1 MTRSHAVP
9 AVVMVLAACATGTLA
24 RADTATSKVMGSI
37 TIDANQHSGDLSTVN
52 GSIHIG
58 EGAVVGH
65 ASTVNGGIAVDSHA
79 TVAGLTTVNGSI
91 HLREAARVSGAISTV
106 NGGLTLE
113 NGADVAQGLSNVNG
127 SIRVA
132 AAHVGGQIDTATG
145 DIDLGPNAHVD
156 GGIHMQQDTSWF
168 HLWFWSEDVPRVV
181 VRAGSVV
188 GGALKFERKVKLYVS
203 ERASIGPVEGA
214 AITKFAGDEPPK

>member
-1 MTRSHAVP
+1 MTRSQAVP
-9 AVVMVLAACATGTLA
+9 AVVMVLAACAA
-24 RADTATSKVMGSI
+24 AAVAQADTATSKVMGSI
-37 TIDANQHSGDLSTVN
+37 TIDANQKSGDLSTVN

-65 ASTVNGGIAVDSHA
+65 ASTVNGGIAVEQHA

-91 HLREAARVSGAISTV
+91 HLREGARVSGGISTV

-113 NGADVAQGLSNVNG
+113 NGTDVAQALSNVNG
-127 SIRVA
+127 SIHVA
-132 AAHVGGQIDTATG
+132 AAHVGGLIDTVTG

-188 GGALKFERKVKLYVS
+188 GGTLKFERKVKLYVS
-203 ERASIGPVEGA
+203 DRATIGPVEGA
-214 AITKFAGDEPPK
+214 TVVKFAGEEPPK